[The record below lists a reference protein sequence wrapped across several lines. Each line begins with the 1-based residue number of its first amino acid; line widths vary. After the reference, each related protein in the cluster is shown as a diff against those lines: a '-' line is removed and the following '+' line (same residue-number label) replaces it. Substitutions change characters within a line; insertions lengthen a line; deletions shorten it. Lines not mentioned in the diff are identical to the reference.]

1 MTDPLN
7 TASNNKKPALPTPG
21 KQRAT
26 LGAGRLLI
34 VFYAVF
40 AVSATARALFQI
52 ITKFEQAPLAY
63 SLSLLSAIVYIVATV
78 SLAKQGKTW
87 SSIALYSVYFELV
100 GVLTVGALSFI
111 SPELFAH
118 PSVWSGFG
126 SGYGYIPLVLP
137 ILGLVWIYRSKRGK

>member
-1 MTDPLN
+1 M
-7 TASNNKKPALPTPG
+7 PTPKTPKPSTTG
-21 KQRAT
+21 RSM
-26 LGAGRLLI
+26 GAGRLLI

-40 AVSATARALFQI
+40 AVSATARASFQI

-63 SLSLLSAIVYIVATV
+63 SLSLLSAVVYIVAT
-78 SLAKQGKTW
+78 
-87 SSIALYSVYFELV
+87 IALASKGKAWRPIALVSVLFELA
-100 GVLTVGALSFI
+100 GVLAVGSLSFV

-137 ILGLVWIYRSKRGK
+137 ILGLLWIRKTGRDS